1 MSRSIAFV
9 IPRYVRSMGGAE
21 ALCAALGRALQA
33 DGCTVT
39 ILTTCAA
46 DNRTWANEM
55 PPGAFDEEGLSG
67 VRFPVDE
74 RNLERWIPLQ
84 LRLSDGGALTID
96 EQLDW
101 LEHSVTSSGL
111 ISYLAEWGHTF
122 DVMLFAPYLFGTT
135 FWGSQV
141 HPERSVIIPC
151 LHDEAAAYLPAI
163 RAMLRSVRGVMFNAQ
178 AEGMLAKRL
187 HGVLRGGVVGMGFDP
202 IPTAIEEQ
210 LEPLLAAG
218 ERYILYL
225 GRKETGKNAH
235 LLVDYFCGWKERSP
249 EAAPV
254 KLVICGGGSFSDL
267 HRPHAAE
274 RDDVID
280 LAHVSEHDKLRLIKG
295 AVALVQPSTNES
307 FSIVLMEAW
316 RLGVPVVVHGLC
328 PVTKEH
334 VEQSGGGLFFSDL
347 PDFIGVMDR
356 LIVDAPL
363 REVMGEAGRRY
374 VAQEYAW
381 PAVIDRFYRVL
392 EHIFAEKE
400 TPKGASND
408 SGTY

>member
-33 DGCTVT
+33 DGCLVT

-55 PPGAFDEEGLSG
+55 PPGPFCEEGLSG
-67 VRFPVDE
+67 IRFMVDE

-84 LRLSDGGALTID
+84 IRLSDGAALTID

-111 ISYLAEWGHTF
+111 LAHLTEWGHTF
-122 DVMLFAPYLFGTT
+122 DAILFAPYLFGTT

-141 HPERSVIIPC
+141 HPDRSVIIPC

-163 RAMLRSVRGVMFNAQ
+163 RAMLRSVRGVIFNAQ
-178 AEGMLAKRL
+178 AERMLAERL
-187 HGVLRGGVVGMGFDP
+187 HGALRGGVVGMGFDP
-202 IPTAIEEQ
+202 IPVAIEEH
-210 LEPLLAAG
+210 LEPLLPPD
-218 ERYILYL
+218 EQYLLYL

-235 LLVDYFCGWKERSP
+235 VLIDHFCAWKDRSP
-249 EAAPV
+249 DTLPV

-267 HRPHAAE
+267 HRPRAAE
-274 RDDVID
+274 REDIID
-280 LAHVSEHDKLRLIKG
+280 LAHVSEHDKSRLIKG
-295 AVALVQPSTNES
+295 AIALVQPSTNES

-334 VEQSGGGLFFSDL
+334 VEQSGGGLFFSNQR
-347 PDFIGVMDR
+347 DFGGVIDR
-356 LIVDAPL
+356 LIADAPL
-363 REVMGEAGRRY
+363 RNVMGQSGRRY

-381 PAVIDRFYRVL
+381 PTVIERFYRVL
-392 EHIFAEKE
+392 DLLFAREE
-400 TPKGASND
+400 SHKGDEDGRKKS
-408 SGTY
+408 